1 MCLRM
6 NADLGRNA
14 EERESAN
21 KILNEV
27 DDKAILKLL
36 REETTLIVLMVR
48 IANQER
54 RERFEED
61 HHELFDSL
69 EQGD

>member
-48 IANQER
+48 VANQER
-54 RERFEED
+54 RERFD